1 MPNDQSPA
9 LSFAP
14 AFSALVVGA
23 IAMGV
28 SPIFVRF
35 AEVGPFASA
44 FWRAG
49 LAVPILLIWALLEAQ
64 RSKKSGRQDR
74 GIASV
79 FRVDGPI
86 LLAGLFFAGDLFFWH
101 LSILNTTI
109 ANATLLACLAPV
121 WVLLLSGTLIGE
133 TVSRKAYI
141 GLVLCLIGTATLIGS
156 SFAFAPER
164 LLGDLYG
171 FATSIFFGLYFLAV
185 RVARR
190 KHQAGAVTF
199 MSTSVT
205 ALVLLAITLLSG
217 QGFLPQ
223 TIYGPFSTAC
233 SRLGQPH
240 IRPGTAGGGA
250 WCTFCG
256 VFLSR
261 HLHRSTGS
269 GTACL
274 VDIFRKPDRSSGSG
288 WVADTLWSLGCTAAK
303 GKKVMKHPY
312 MRPQD
317 RLIR

>member
-223 TIYGPFSTAC
+223 TIYGLSALLALGWVSHTFGQGLLAVALGALSAAFSSLVIFIEALAAALLAWLIFSENLTA
-233 SRLGQPH
+233 LQG
-240 IRPGTAGGGA
+240 AGGLLILY
-250 WCTFCG
+250 G
-256 VFLSR
+256 V
-261 HLHRSTGS
+261 
-269 GTACL
+269 
-274 VDIFRKPDRSSGSG
+274 
-288 WVADTLWSLGCTAAK
+288 WVA
-303 GKKVMKHPY
+303 
-312 MRPQD
+312 RPQKEKK
-317 RLIR
+317 

>member
-1 MPNDQSPA
+1 MPSRAPSRKKIRNPMPNDQSPA

-223 TIYGPFSTAC
+223 TIYGLSALLALGWVSHTFGQGLLAVALGALSAAFSSLVIFIEALAAALLAWLIFSENLTA
-233 SRLGQPH
+233 LQG
-240 IRPGTAGGGA
+240 AGGLLILY
-250 WCTFCG
+250 G
-256 VFLSR
+256 V
-261 HLHRSTGS
+261 
-269 GTACL
+269 
-274 VDIFRKPDRSSGSG
+274 
-288 WVADTLWSLGCTAAK
+288 WVA
-303 GKKVMKHPY
+303 
-312 MRPQD
+312 RPQKEKK
-317 RLIR
+317 